1 VIAIMA
7 NKPQVREQLAKN
19 GIMIPQDTYFI
30 AGQHNTTTDEVD
42 LFDLEDL
49 PPTHRKD
56 LLQLVRDL
64 ERAGARNVQ
73 ERCARFPEIGVALR
87 ASKARREV
95 RRRSSDWSQVRPEW
109 GLSGNAAFIIGRR
122 ALTRGIHLDGR
133 VFLNSYDYRGDPDGR
148 LLEAVMTGPQ
158 VVGQWINMEHYFS
171 TVDQEV
177 YGSGS
182 KIYHNVVDRLGIMS
196 GPQSDLRTGLA
207 SQTVMNGSRPYHEAM
222 RLLTLIE
229 APRERIDRIFRN
241 QRHLQRLYDN
251 EWLHLI
257 AIEPETQICYFYL
270 PKRGW
275 SERDA

>member
-1 VIAIMA
+1 D
-7 NKPQVREQLAKN
+7 QVE
-19 GIMIPQDTYFI
+19 
-30 AGQHNTTTDEVD
+30 

-64 ERAGARNVQ
+64 EQAGARTTQ
-73 ERCARFPEIGVALR
+73 ERCARFPEINRPLSPA
-87 ASKARREV
+87 KARREV
-95 RRRSSDWSQVRPEW
+95 RRRSADWSQVRPEW

-122 ALTRGIHLDGR
+122 ALTRGINLDGR
-133 VFLNSYDYRGDPDGR
+133 VFLHSYDYRLDPDGR
-148 LLEAVMTGPQ
+148 LLEVVMTGPQ

-171 TVDQEV
+171 TVDPEV

-182 KIYHNVVDRLGIMS
+182 KIYHNVVGRLGIMS

-207 SQTVMNGSRPYHEAM
+207 WQTVMSGERPYHEPI

-229 APRERIDRIFRN
+229 APKERVTRIIENHRVLKHF
-241 QRHLQRLYDN
+241 YDN
-251 EWLHLI
+251 EWVRLI
-257 AIEPETQICYFYL
+257 AVDPENQSCDFYA

-275 SERDA
+275 KPITLECSSVELVCMKGG